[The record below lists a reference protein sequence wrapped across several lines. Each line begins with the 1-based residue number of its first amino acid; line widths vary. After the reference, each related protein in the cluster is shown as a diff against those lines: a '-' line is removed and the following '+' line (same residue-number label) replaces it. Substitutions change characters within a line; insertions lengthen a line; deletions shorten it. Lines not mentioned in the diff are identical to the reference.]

1 MSALN
6 EFSFNNLLDDIK
18 IISKAVKILR
28 DEHNPNAR
36 QYACNLVNDLLLR
49 LSRDVEEA
57 NTTLIKYDQDKL
69 LFDICIIKD
78 SVQIVRDENNY
89 TNREFACE
97 LVEKLV
103 DKLFSDMQEMKET
116 IKEEKKR

>member
-6 EFSFNNLLDDIK
+6 EASFNNLLDDIK

-28 DEHNPNAR
+28 DEHNPSNRA
-36 QYACNLVNDLLLR
+36 YACNLVNDLLLR

-57 NTTLIKYDQDKL
+57 HPVLIKYDHDKL
-69 LFDICIIKD
+69 LFDISIIKD
-78 SVQIVRDENNY
+78 SVQIVRDENNPA
-89 TNREFACE
+89 NREFACN

-103 DKLFSDMQEMKET
+103 NKLFSDMQEMKT
-116 IKEEKKR
+116 IVKDKNE

>member
-6 EFSFNNLLDDIK
+6 ERGFNTLLDDIK

-49 LSRDVEEA
+49 LSRDVEE
-57 NTTLIKYDQDKL
+57 TTPTLLKYDQNKL
-69 LFDICIIKD
+69 LFDIGVIKD

-89 TNREFACE
+89 KNREFACE

-116 IKEEKKR
+116 ITKEP

>member
-28 DEHNPNAR
+28 DEHNPESR
-36 QYACNLVNDLLLR
+36 KYTCNLVNDLLLR
-49 LSRDVEEA
+49 LSRDVKEA
-57 NTTLIKYDQDKL
+57 HSTLAKYDHDKL
-69 LFDICIIKD
+69 LFDIEIIKD

-89 TNREFACE
+89 VNREFACT

-103 DKLFSDMQEMKET
+103 NKLFSDMQEMKGSLDENS
-116 IKEEKKR
+116 

>member
-6 EFSFNNLLDDIK
+6 ELGFNNLLDDIK
-18 IISKAVKILR
+18 IISKGVKILR

-36 QYACNLVNDLLLR
+36 QYVCNLVNDLLLR
-49 LSRDVEEA
+49 LSRDAEE
-57 NTTLIKYDQDKL
+57 TKPTLIKYDHDKL
-69 LFDICIIKD
+69 LFDISIIKD

-89 TNREFACE
+89 KNREFACV

-103 DKLFSDMQEMKET
+103 DKLFSDMQEMKT
-116 IKEEKKR
+116 IVKDKNE